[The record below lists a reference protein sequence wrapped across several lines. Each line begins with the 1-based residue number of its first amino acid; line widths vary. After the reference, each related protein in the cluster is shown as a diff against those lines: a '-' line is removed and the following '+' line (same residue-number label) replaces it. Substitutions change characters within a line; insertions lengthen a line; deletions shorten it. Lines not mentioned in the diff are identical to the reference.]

1 LPCATK
7 LSRSSLA
14 PARAPD
20 LALAQLD
27 LNDIEVDDNGAVD
40 ETDREGAHRR
50 ACHCCGQLV
59 LI

>member
-40 ETDREGAHRR
+40 KTDLKARIYAPVV
-50 ACHCCGQLV
+50 AVDNLS
-59 LI
+59 